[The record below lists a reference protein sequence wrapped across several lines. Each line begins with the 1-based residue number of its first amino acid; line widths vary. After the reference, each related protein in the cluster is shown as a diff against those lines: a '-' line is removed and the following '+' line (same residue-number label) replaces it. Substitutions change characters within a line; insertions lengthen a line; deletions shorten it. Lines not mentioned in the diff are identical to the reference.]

1 MSDTSKRMSD
11 RDYQQ
16 TLKMSY
22 NDINATLGVD
32 GFIVGQ
38 VGRKITRTDHS
49 PTEEDYSFYDS
60 ATLLY
65 TLRITYTDSSRGT
78 LVQVE
83 RIA

>member
-16 TLKMSY
+16 TLKLSY
-22 NDINATLGVD
+22 NDVNSTLGVD

-38 VGRKITRTDHS
+38 VGRKITRSDFS
-49 PTEEDYSFYDS
+49 ATEEDYSFYDS
-60 ATLLY
+60 TVLLY
-65 TLRITYTDSSRGT
+65 TLRITYTDSSRAF
-78 LVQVE
+78 LAQVE

>member
-38 VGRKITRTDHS
+38 VGRKITRSDHS
-49 PTEEDYSFYDS
+49 ATEEDYSFYDS

-65 TLRITYTDSSRGT
+65 TLRITYTDASRAI
-78 LVQVE
+78 LLQVE